1 MPEREL
7 RCKGNKLHGLIV
19 SQYADGVI
27 EVRCGSKFCGKEPG
41 VIVLHR
47 FDLSSGEMETRRY
60 LDPAKHSK
68 DGDNAEPHP
77 STPLRI
83 A

>member
-19 SQYADGVI
+19 TPTATGII
-27 EVRCGSKFCGKEPG
+27 EFRCNSRFCGKGPG

-47 FDLSSGEMETRRY
+47 FNLDTGDFETRRY
-60 LDPAKHSK
+60 SDPAIHMKE
-68 DGDNAEPHP
+68 GE
-77 STPLRI
+77 
-83 A
+83 